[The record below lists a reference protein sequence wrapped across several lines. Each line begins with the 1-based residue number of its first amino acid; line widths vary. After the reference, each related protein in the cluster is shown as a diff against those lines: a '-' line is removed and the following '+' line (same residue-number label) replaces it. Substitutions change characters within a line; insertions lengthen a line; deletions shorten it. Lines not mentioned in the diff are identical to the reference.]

1 MTSPPA
7 SDAVD
12 GDVAPPTKV
21 VRVQHLPRP
30 YHPPPLRPSLPI
42 GVAIFAILLAIVAL
56 IVLLAGALVL
66 LNTFLGSAVVPTSL
80 FITAMIDPW
89 GAAIFVVLGAA
100 LLALARALWD
110 LELWSLWVTVGLIF
124 LGQAY
129 LFFTGSL
136 TVAFLLLLLVFIYLL
151 SVRHHFY

>member
-7 SDAVD
+7 SDSVD
-12 GDVAPPTKV
+12 SDPPAANAP
-21 VRVQHLPRP
+21 VRVHHLPKP
-30 YHPPPLRPSLPI
+30 YQPPPLRPSLPL
-42 GVAIFAILLAIVAL
+42 GVALFSVALAIVAL

-66 LNTFLGSAVVPTSL
+66 LNTFLGTTVVPSSLLITTS
-80 FITAMIDPW
+80 IDPW

-124 LGQAY
+124 LGESY

-136 TVAFLLLLLVFIYLL
+136 TVAFLILLALFIYLL

>member
-7 SDAVD
+7 TSTSSGEHSA
-12 GDVAPPTKV
+12 GPTV
-21 VRVQHLPRP
+21 VRVQHLPKP
-30 YHPPPLRPSLPI
+30 YATPPLRPSLPI
-42 GVAIFAILLAIVAL
+42 GVAVFAVLLAIVAL

-66 LNTFLGSAVVPTSL
+66 LNTFLGSSVVPTSL
-80 FITAMIDPW
+80 FITTNIDPW

-110 LELWSLWVTVGLIF
+110 LELWSLWVTVGLVF

-136 TVAFLLLLLVFIYLL
+136 TVAFLVLLVLFVYLL